1 MESIGQA
8 SFYTLCHLFGEFPLV
23 NELSP
28 AGKVI
33 AIFTSAVACAVFG
46 IFCGI
51 IGGGFQEHAKKGKKA
66 DGQDGSVKDSNK
78 ESEPKLME
86 GQLQSNVYK
95 IVHNEGNNNLLGKLY
110 EYAMMG
116 LIFVN
121 CSGFVY
127 GSQVCS
133 KVCGNVCSK
142 ATCHRIML

>member
-1 MESIGQA
+1 METIGQA

-110 EYAMMG
+110 EY
-116 LIFVN
+116 VN